1 MWAQLCV
8 CVATDMRKWFPKA
21 AEVLFGPEV
30 KSVHPDAPSQEAA
43 SSNSGSSRSGGEEES
58 ARVRTIDDLNANAN
72 RVLVERP
79 RLDGG
84 LQSLSS
90 SKQQLQR
97 DEDGD
102 EAHEFLVIDERP
114 GAIPRSS
121 FQGMPR

>member
-1 MWAQLCV
+1 
-8 CVATDMRKWFPKA
+8 MRKWFPKA